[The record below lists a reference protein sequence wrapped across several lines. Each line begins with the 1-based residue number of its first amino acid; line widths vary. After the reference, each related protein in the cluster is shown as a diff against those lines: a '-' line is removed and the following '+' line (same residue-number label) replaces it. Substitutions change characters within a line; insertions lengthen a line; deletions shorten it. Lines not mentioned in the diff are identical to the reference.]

1 MEELA
6 ARAFVPVRADTMVS
20 REELVHLVGGLDDA
34 RLIQILA
41 LEPAIAEIEEA
52 ALWADG
58 EADEL
63 AKSGRA
69 LTGKAAAIFEIL
81 TADIEDEPPPPAA

>member
-1 MEELA
+1 
-6 ARAFVPVRADTMVS
+6 MVS
-20 REELVHLVGGLDDA
+20 KAELMHLVGDIDDA
-34 RLIQILA
+34 RLLQILA
-41 LEPAIAEIEEA
+41 LQPDIAEIEEA

-63 AKSGRA
+63 ARSGRA

-81 TADIEDEPPPPAA
+81 TADIEDEPPPAA